1 MGSTSTKSATSE
13 KKKKIPLTI
22 YTCGN
27 KEEIKKFNN
36 IEIRKDNYMELE
48 LNEEKHK
55 KFDWYFNYNHTEIN
69 EDSITKIMNKI
80 CSEYKNRKNFNNNN
94 NILLIFMDSQ
104 EKINENKEKIRI
116 IFEKLDKVY
125 KIYKPII
132 ILAFKD
138 NKNSMDIEGNHEES
152 EESLIDTVIKE
163 NKYDNYFT
171 RKYIEIVHYK
181 ENYYIEIMRKIYSID
196 CYYNNIGDIFS
207 IVDEMIKLY
216 DLNNCKIRNK
226 TKFDAT
232 FNILILG
239 RPGCGKSTLINLL
252 LNKRKAREGIGD
264 SITKVVSKYVHD
276 KYPITFEDTPGFEND
291 DDLKKMIKFLN
302 DYNDIFSGGKNQFH
316 LVLYLINS
324 SNARTFMGEE
334 IKLIDFIEKKMRI
347 PIFFVCTRSKNKDNA
362 KNFEEVVRV
371 NLWQNFGENTHLVDH
386 IYCCH
391 LLNEEDGVYKK
402 FGIDELLEGI
412 KNYFYKEI
420 ERKENELFMNEKGE
434 KEEINSEK
442 ELDFENLSKECIFLS
457 DLKRPEDFGDYLNDI
472 SSKIIS
478 NYENFTYLEEK
489 EKKEKKGKKEKNNN
503 NDNNDNNNNKIYNI
517 NELLV
522 NHLALE
528 LNGKST
534 GNVFCKKNYDQI
546 IDNLDNYQSSYFC
559 FPKTTDENI
568 KGNLINDEDLKRPIR
583 ITREFGL
590 EAKKQFLN
598 DLRNEYGFEEYLKSL
613 IDNYKI
619 AIQSLTNLDKI
630 IE

>member
-36 IEIRKDNYMELE
+36 QEIRKDNYMELE

-69 EDSITKIMNKI
+69 KDSITKIMNKI

-181 ENYYIEIMRKIYSID
+181 ENDYIEIMRKIYSID

-207 IVDEMIKLY
+207 IVDEMIKKY
-216 DLNNCKIRNK
+216 DLNNNKIRNK

-239 RPGCGKSTLINLL
+239 RPGSGKSTLINLL

-291 DDLKKMIKFLN
+291 DDLEKMIKFLN

-324 SNARTFMGEE
+324 SNARTFMGQE

-391 LLNEEDGVYKK
+391 LLNEEDGIYKK

-412 KNYFYKEI
+412 KDYFYKEI
-420 ERKENELFMNEKGE
+420 ERKENELFMNEKDE
-434 KEEINSEK
+434 KEEKDLN
-442 ELDFENLSKECIFLS
+442 FENISKECIFLS
-457 DLKRPEDFGDYLNDI
+457 DLKRAKDFENYLNDI

-478 NYENFTYLEEK
+478 NYQNFTYSEVK
-489 EKKEKKGKKEKNNN
+489 EKKEKSNNT
-503 NDNNDNNNNKIYNI
+503 DNNKIYNI

-522 NHLALE
+522 DHLALE

-534 GNVFCKKNYDQI
+534 GNVFCNKYFDQI
-546 IDNLDNYQSSYFC
+546 IDNLDSYKSGYSC
-559 FPKTTDENI
+559 SLKTIDENI
-568 KGNLINDEDLKRPIR
+568 NGILIKDEDIKMAIR
-583 ITREFGL
+583 ITREYGL

-598 DLRNEYGFEEYLKSL
+598 ELRNEYGFEEYLKSL
-613 IDNYKI
+613 INNYKN
-619 AIQSLTNLDKI
+619 AIQSLTNLDKE